1 MAAASAVQRRS
12 GEEVIGRRPFHGAEA
27 IGQNDEDPLSWAC
40 CRNATWARSGPERRI
55 RRMEVPANGGREEL
69 RDEAVPDLIR

>member
-27 IGQNDEDPLSWAC
+27 IGQTPELGLLPQ
-40 CRNATWARSGPERRI
+40 RNLGPIRSRTTHSS
-55 RRMEVPANGGREEL
+55 NGSAGQWRPGG
-69 RDEAVPDLIR
+69 VTG